1 MKKINLVKNIAIIV
15 DFVISG
21 IATSIQN
28 SNQALSGLLFGA
40 SAIILF
46 VAVVCVVL
54 ELILKNKK

>member
-21 IATSIQN
+21 IAASIQN

-40 SAIILF
+40 TAIILF